1 MISNFI
7 KQSVTNTGTGVI
19 QLGNVVD
26 GFAETSDVFPNNS
39 YLFYCLVDGM
49 NKETGVG
56 KYISASNSV
65 ERVHIFENIID
76 GILHN
81 PASSPLTISTSSLF
95 YVGNSAQAQNGCL
108 PSWHSANIP
117 LRFNNTAKTNNLSFG
132 LLDVNANDCLGNV
145 SLSNLVLN
153 NSKLLLSF
161 FVSNSLNEV
170 NNFDLDLIYSYN
182 TPTGVISETTIN
194 KVVSSIPQINTLH
207 KITFDLGSIGKKNS
221 SLAFNLKRNDESAS
235 DTYSSFLRVHSACLE
250 YKIGKFANFNEI
262 ANIQVW
268 E

>member
-19 QLGNVVD
+19 QLGDVVD

-65 ERVHIFENIID
+65 ERVHIFENIIN

-81 PASSPLTISTSSLF
+81 PASTPLEISTNSSF

-108 PSWHSANIP
+108 PSWHSVNVP
-117 LRFNNTAKTNNLSFG
+117 LRFTNTAKISNLDFG
-132 LLDVNANDCLGNV
+132 LLDVNADDCLGNIA
-145 SLSNLVLN
+145 LSNLITN
-153 NSKLLLSF
+153 NSNLLLSF

-170 NNFDLDLIYSYN
+170 NDFDLDLIYSYGI
-182 TPTGVISETTIN
+182 PTNPINALTIN
-194 KVVSSIPQINTLH
+194 KVVSSIPQTNTIN
-207 KITFDLGSIGKKNS
+207 KITFDLGNVGKKNS
-221 SLAFNLKRNDESAS
+221 SLAFNLKRNDGSAS

-250 YKIGKFANFNEI
+250 YKVTKFANFNDI